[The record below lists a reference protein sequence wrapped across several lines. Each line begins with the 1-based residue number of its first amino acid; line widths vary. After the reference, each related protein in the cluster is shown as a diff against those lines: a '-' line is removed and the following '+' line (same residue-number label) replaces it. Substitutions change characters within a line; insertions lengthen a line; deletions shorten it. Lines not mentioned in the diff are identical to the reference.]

1 MCAVVLFG
9 APFVR
14 RGSFLLPR
22 RSSRLC
28 ALNSRQIND
37 LQCEGRIRLRES
49 AGRGTWAQGVA
60 GSSPVAPTTFLR
72 NLHNHNQYGH
82 LARPLSA
89 RAVCRHSPQIAVF
102 CIGLGPNVGPQ
113 KSQLSD
119 ANQGG
124 CWKAAVKSGHTRR
137 RAAMSGHFRSGPHPS
152 FSNWRSHGFR
162 SSID

>member
-60 GSSPVAPTTFLR
+60 GSNPVAPTTFIRFERGSTYSALLGVPVHAFQPTTEGR
-72 NLHNHNQYGH
+72 LQNEQGAVVTLPTAKDCL
-82 LARPLSA
+82 LAAQATHPTKF
-89 RAVCRHSPQIAVF
+89 P
-102 CIGLGPNVGPQ
+102 
-113 KSQLSD
+113 D
-119 ANQGG
+119 A
-124 CWKAAVKSGHTRR
+124 ATRSR
-137 RAAMSGHFRSGPHPS
+137 T
-152 FSNWRSHGFR
+152 
-162 SSID
+162 